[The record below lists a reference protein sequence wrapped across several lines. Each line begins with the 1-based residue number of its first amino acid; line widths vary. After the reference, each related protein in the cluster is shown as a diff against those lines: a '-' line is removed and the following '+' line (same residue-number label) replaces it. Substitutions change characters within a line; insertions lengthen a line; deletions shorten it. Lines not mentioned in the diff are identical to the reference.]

1 MNFFL
6 LLLGIWLLPKADALK
21 CNECISDQAG
31 GTCTNKQVE
40 CSSNQQC
47 ATLREIYYE
56 GGAERSNV
64 LSKRCVPTAECGES
78 SFNYANFKT
87 SFVIECC
94 NTDLCNTKDASAPSK
109 SIPNKMK
116 CYGCVGLPCN
126 RTLNC
131 ESNQDRCITS
141 TVTDQGGTK
150 VARGCATKNIC
161 SSPTFP
167 TFLQG
172 NKIVGK
178 VDSCCEGDFC
188 NSATT
193 ATASLLAVPLISLVL
208 FY

>member
-1 MNFFL
+1 ENKTSLFYL
-6 LLLGIWLLPKADALK
+6 LSADALK
-21 CNECISDQAG
+21 CNECIPDQA

-40 CSSNQQC
+40 CSSNQIC
-47 ATLREIYYE
+47 ASLREIYSE

-64 LSKRCVPTAECGES
+64 LSKRCVPTEECGDS

-94 NTDLCNTKDASAPSK
+94 NSDFCNTKDASAPIK

-150 VARGCATKNIC
+150 VARGCATKKIC
-161 SSPTFP
+161 SSP

-178 VDSCCEGDFC
+178 VDSCCEGNYC

-208 FY
+208 LY